1 LGNVVKRSDK
11 RMLRAIAIFKFAK
24 ATLLLFLG
32 VVALRLI
39 HTDIEGLLEAWI
51 PRLGLEPGG
60 RYVGQALVEA
70 AALTPTRILDV
81 GVGSLIYAA
90 LFLTEGIGLW
100 LLKRWAE
107 WMTIIITSSLLP
119 VEVWEL
125 FRHPNVAKVLVLVI
139 NLVLVGYLVWQVR
152 QEH

>member
-1 LGNVVKRSDK
+1 LGDGVKRSDK
-11 RMLRAIAIFKFAK
+11 RMLRAIAIFKFLK

-60 RYVGQALVEA
+60 RYVGQVLVEA

-81 GVGSLIYAA
+81 GVGSFIYAV

-125 FRHPNVAKVLVLVI
+125 FRHPNVAKVLVLAI

>member
-1 LGNVVKRSDK
+1 
-11 RMLRAIAIFKFAK
+11 MLRAIAIFKFLK

-60 RYVGQALVEA
+60 RYVGQVLVEA

-81 GVGSLIYAA
+81 GVGSFIYAV

-125 FRHPNVAKVLVLVI
+125 FRHPNVAKVLVLAI